1 MDKIQISLEEFI
13 NKNIVKSEPIALI
26 KGYMAQELA
35 KIDNM
40 LSEYKANKRD
50 KIIDKILNEL
60 D

>member
-13 NKNIVKSEPIALI
+13 NKNIAKSEPIALI
-26 KGYMAQELA
+26 KGYMTQELS

-50 KIIDKILNEL
+50 EKINKILNDL
-60 D
+60 G